1 MLQDELNSSEEEN
14 QALKALELPFIDL
27 LAEQKKDEGDGN
39 EEGNYGVEILNDGR
53 KRRCMSTKYIDL
65 SKIPITSNVVE
76 RFFSQVKLNMTNMQ
90 NYLLPSTMET
100 IMFLKLNK
108 PMVSPMT
115 VQSALVY
122 IHSKPQVLRSF

>member
-65 SKIPITSNVVE
+65 SKIPIASNVVE

-100 IMFLKLNK
+100 MCFFQCSRIINF
-108 PMVSPMT
+108 
-115 VQSALVY
+115 
-122 IHSKPQVLRSF
+122 